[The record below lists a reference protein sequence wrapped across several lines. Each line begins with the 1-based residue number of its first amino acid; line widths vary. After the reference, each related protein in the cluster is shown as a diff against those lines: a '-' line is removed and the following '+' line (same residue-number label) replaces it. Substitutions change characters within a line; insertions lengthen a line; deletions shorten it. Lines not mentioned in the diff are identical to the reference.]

1 MKDRIRSG
9 AGFQRSLRF
18 LNSDEQGMDSLELR
32 LAVSRRI
39 LPALNRICERRFLRI
54 SFTSPGQVFVSP
66 DGAVRLIV
74 KDQSQVYQLKNL
86 LPTLRREVEKACGFP
101 VPEITVG
108 VNPGLHESPPASH
121 WENTP
126 PSTPPESLMPLPP
139 SGRKP
144 ARCRKA
150 VSRGNRLKVLLSRSK
165 SSRPVRQSRDSDGRR
180 SQPEPFPLR

>member
-32 LAVSRRI
+32 LAVARRI
-39 LPALNRICERRFLRI
+39 LPALNRICARRFLRI

-86 LPTLRREVEKACGFP
+86 LPTLHREVEKACGFP

-108 VNPGLHESPPASH
+108 VNPGLHESLSSRAETATGDPRKANPDAAAAIREKARGLPEGSV
-121 WENTP
+121 TRK
-126 PSTPPESLMPLPP
+126 SLESLAESLE
-139 SGRKP
+139 K
-144 ARCRKA
+144 
-150 VSRGNRLKVLLSRSK
+150 
-165 SSRPVRQSRDSDGRR
+165 
-180 SQPEPFPLR
+180 

>member
-54 SFTSPGQVFVSP
+54 SFTSPDQVFVSP
-66 DGAVRLIV
+66 DGSVRLIV

-86 LPTLRREVEKACGFP
+86 LPTLHREVEKACGFP

-108 VNPGLHESPPASH
+108 VNPGLHESLSSRAETATGDPRKANPDAAAAIREKARALPEGSV
-121 WENTP
+121 TRK
-126 PSTPPESLMPLPP
+126 SLESLAESLE
-139 SGRKP
+139 K
-144 ARCRKA
+144 
-150 VSRGNRLKVLLSRSK
+150 
-165 SSRPVRQSRDSDGRR
+165 
-180 SQPEPFPLR
+180 

>member
-66 DGAVRLIV
+66 DGSVRLIV

-86 LPTLRREVEKACGFP
+86 LPTLHREVEKASGFSSFLHFSH
-101 VPEITVG
+101 VDRIFEMGRIVAFKRINEITLI
-108 VNPGLHESPPASH
+108 NSIAIML
-121 WENTP
+121 
-126 PSTPPESLMPLPP
+126 
-139 SGRKP
+139 
-144 ARCRKA
+144 
-150 VSRGNRLKVLLSRSK
+150 
-165 SSRPVRQSRDSDGRR
+165 
-180 SQPEPFPLR
+180 

>member
-39 LPALNRICERRFLRI
+39 LPALNRICERRFLCI

-108 VNPGLHESPPASH
+108 VNPGLHESLSGRTETATGEPRKANPDAAAAIREKARALPEGSV
-121 WENTP
+121 TRK
-126 PSTPPESLMPLPP
+126 SLESLAESLE
-139 SGRKP
+139 K
-144 ARCRKA
+144 
-150 VSRGNRLKVLLSRSK
+150 
-165 SSRPVRQSRDSDGRR
+165 
-180 SQPEPFPLR
+180 

>member
-66 DGAVRLIV
+66 DGSVRLIV
-74 KDQSQVYQLKNL
+74 KDQSQVYQLRL
-86 LPTLRREVEKACGFP
+86 
-101 VPEITVG
+101 I
-108 VNPGLHESPPASH
+108 LHDQI
-121 WENTP
+121 
-126 PSTPPESLMPLPP
+126 
-139 SGRKP
+139 GR
-144 ARCRKA
+144 AH
-150 VSRGNRLKVLLSRSK
+150 V
-165 SSRPVRQSRDSDGRR
+165 
-180 SQPEPFPLR
+180 

>member
-66 DGAVRLIV
+66 DGSVRLIV

-86 LPTLRREVEKACGFP
+86 LPTLHREVEKACGFP

-108 VNPGLHESPPASH
+108 VNPGLHESLSSRAETATGDPRKQ
-121 WENTP
+121 TR
-126 PSTPPESLMPLPP
+126 MPLPP

-144 ARCRKA
+144 ARCLKA
-150 VSRGNRLKVLLSRSK
+150 VSRGSRLKVLLNRSK
-165 SSRPVRQSRDSDGRR
+165 SNCPVRQLRDSGGRR

>member
-66 DGAVRLIV
+66 DGSVRLIV

-86 LPTLRREVEKACGFP
+86 LPTLHREVEKACGFP

-108 VNPGLHESPPASH
+108 VNPRIALQPGGNRHRRPQKSKPGCRCRHPGESPRA
-121 WENTP
+121 
-126 PSTPPESLMPLPP
+126 
-139 SGRKP
+139 
-144 ARCRKA
+144 A
-150 VSRGNRLKVLLSRSK
+150 
-165 SSRPVRQSRDSDGRR
+165 
-180 SQPEPFPLR
+180 

>member
-66 DGAVRLIV
+66 DGSVRLIV

-86 LPTLRREVEKACGFP
+86 LPTLHREVEKACGFP

-108 VNPGLHESPPASH
+108 VNPGFLF
-121 WENTP
+121 
-126 PSTPPESLMPLPP
+126 
-139 SGRKP
+139 KQ
-144 ARCRKA
+144 
-150 VSRGNRLKVLLSRSK
+150 LLLL
-165 SSRPVRQSRDSDGRR
+165 QQ
-180 SQPEPFPLR
+180 QP